1 MYVPNSVVVKVFS
14 FVISRFYFEIL
25 PSCAVLCLI
34 SSSSFP
40 FCSSPV
46 FCPPFCLCLF
56 SFPESVLFR
65 FDLVFQCLSVSS
77 SRRSCFLVWLVAP
90 GLLICTLLFLL
101 CFVSLL
107 CLGFLFLV
115 FCIWIQAFINA
126 AHFLLCYLSACL
138 SCILIPF
145 NSVKPNPLSNSIQLR
160 NWWLISHQ
168 MCSKIYREIAWL
180 LFR

>member
-1 MYVPNSVVVKVFS
+1 MCCFVFNFLLFLPALFAPHPCSVLPSVFVFS
-14 FVISRFYFEIL
+14 VSL
-25 PSCAVLCLI
+25 SL
-34 SSSSFP
+34 
-40 FCSSPV
+40 FCS
-46 FCPPFCLCLF
+46 
-56 SFPESVLFR
+56 VLT
-65 FDLVFQCLSVSS
+65 FQCLSVSS